1 MKLYDFT
8 LAPNP
13 RRVRVFLAEKGIVV
27 PLVQVNLRERQ
38 QFTPEFV
45 KANPNCTVPLLELDD
60 GTQIAESVAICR
72 YFEELQPQPPL
83 MGIDPTDKALVEMW
97 NRRVEIE
104 GFLPS
109 ADALRNTSSAF
120 EGRALPGMPDGVPQI
135 PALAER
141 GRATAGRLFDKL
153 NRQLSDRDFV
163 TGSRFT
169 IADITALVTIDF
181 AARAKISALEG
192 RDNLQR
198 WHTRVSA
205 RPSAA
210 A

>member
-13 RRVRVFLAEKGIVV
+13 RRVRIFLTEKGIEV
-27 PLVQVNLRERQ
+27 PLVQVNLRERE
-38 QFTPEFV
+38 QFVPEFR
-45 KANPNCTVPLLELDD
+45 AINPNATVPMLELDD

-83 MGIDPTDKALVEMW
+83 MGIDPKDKALVEMW

-109 ADALRNTSSAF
+109 ADVLRNTLPAF

-141 GRATAGRLFDKL
+141 GRATAARLFDKL
-153 NRQLSDRDFV
+153 DRQLADKDFV
-163 TGSRFT
+163 TSARFT

-181 AARAKISALEG
+181 ATRAKISALDG
-192 RDNLQR
+192 RDNLKR
-198 WHTRVSA
+198 WHDRVSA